1 MYISGINW
9 ISVADPDPVFLGHP
23 DPDSG
28 KYRFRI
34 RENTGS
40 RSGFFFLKKTPVIQI
55 FSLYTLS
62 KIKFRQINF
71 LSLILSVIRCLDLG
85 KKMP

>member
-28 KYRFRI
+28 KYRIRI
-34 RENTGS
+34 
-40 RSGFFFLKKTPVIQI
+40 LYPHKKNLIILI

-62 KIKFRQINF
+62 KIQFRQINF